1 MLSNLKRPRED
12 ICRATVWRCPRRWEI
27 NGVRQRS
34 VPILFVSTTKL
45 SDASSWRC
53 KLVVTISSSGNRFSI
68 LEQARGIWR
77 RRRIKFHHLWLTRR
91 SSARNRSGATS
102 WLELNVCKVAVAYAV
117 VAGRESVVMANEEKT
132 KLRLEIAHVLFID
145 IVGYSK
151 LLITEQ
157 SEQNRTLKEI
167 VLQTEQFRLAESDG
181 KAIGFP
187 TAYV

>member
-53 KLVVTISSSGNRFSI
+53 KLAVTISSSGNRFSI
-68 LEQARGIWR
+68 LKQARGIWR
-77 RRRIKFHHLWLTRR
+77 RRRIKFHYPWLPRR
-91 SSARNRSGATS
+91 SFVRNRTGATS
-102 WLELNVCKVAVAYAV
+102 WLEANVCKVAVAYAM

-151 LLITEQ
+151 LRISRQ
-157 SEQNRTLKEI
+157 SETLRELNEI
-167 VLQTEQFRLAESDG
+167 VSGTNEFL
-181 KAIGFP
+181 KADAKG
-187 TAYV
+187 